1 MAKDKTEVITLLKI
15 AIEIDKLAT
24 LQEQVM
30 IDADP
35 ITSPEIRKDIE
46 QIAEAVDRLQSTLTG
61 IYYNNIGE

>member
-1 MAKDKTEVITLLKI
+1 MAKDKSEVITLLKI
-15 AIEIDKLAT
+15 ALDVDKLAT

-30 IDADP
+30 IDAGP

-46 QIAEAVDRLQSTLTG
+46 QIAEAVDRLQSTLTS

>member
-1 MAKDKTEVITLLKI
+1 MAKDKSEVITLLKI
-15 AIEIDKLAT
+15 ALDVDKLAT

-30 IDADP
+30 IDAGP

-46 QIAEAVDRLQSTLTG
+46 QIAEAVDRLQSTLIS

>member
-15 AIEIDKLAT
+15 AVEIDKFAT

-30 IDADP
+30 IDAGP

-46 QIAEAVDRLQSTLTG
+46 QIAEAVDRLQSTLIS

>member
-1 MAKDKTEVITLLKI
+1 MAKDKSEVITLLKI
-15 AIEIDKLAT
+15 ALEVDKLAT

-30 IDADP
+30 IDAGP

-46 QIAEAVDRLQSTLTG
+46 QIAEAVDRLQSTLIS

>member
-15 AIEIDKLAT
+15 AVDVDKLAT

-30 IDADP
+30 IDAGP

-46 QIAEAVDRLQSTLTG
+46 QIAEAVDRLQSTLTS

>member
-15 AIEIDKLAT
+15 ALDIDRLAT

-30 IDADP
+30 IEANP

-46 QIAEAVDRLQSTLTG
+46 QIAEAVDRLQSTLTS

>member
-15 AIEIDKLAT
+15 AVEIDKLAT

-30 IDADP
+30 IDAGP

-46 QIAEAVDRLQSTLTG
+46 QIAEAVDRLQSTLTS

>member
-1 MAKDKTEVITLLKI
+1 MAKDKSEVITLLKI
-15 AIEIDKLAT
+15 ALDVDKLAT

-30 IDADP
+30 IDAGP

>member
-15 AIEIDKLAT
+15 ALDIDKLAT

-30 IDADP
+30 IEADS

-46 QIAEAVDRLQSTLTG
+46 QIAEAVDRLQSTLTS

>member
-15 AIEIDKLAT
+15 AVEIDKLAT

-30 IDADP
+30 IDAGP

-46 QIAEAVDRLQSTLTG
+46 QIAEAVDRLQSTLIS